1 MGLSWVAGRQL
12 SCLKDIKSAL
22 LRSFGETLMRRHRDA
37 IVFSTLLSCVVL
49 FCGFVGRDESLT
61 VHALDQSINRHIAQL
76 RSHEPQQRAAA
87 AYWLGHRGTAAEK
100 AIPALVDLLGDETK
114 IEVSKYRKPDAPDAS
129 KLTLGEE
136 AAAALVNIGR
146 SSTDALIK
154 TLITSPEPHA
164 RENAAWALGAL
175 HRRQMI

>member
-1 MGLSWVAGRQL
+1 MRQ
-12 SCLKDIKSAL
+12 
-22 LRSFGETLMRRHRDA
+22 HRDA
-37 IVFSTLLSCVVL
+37 ILFSTLLSCIVL
-49 FCGFVGRDESLT
+49 FCGFVGREST
-61 VHALDQSINRHIAQL
+61 SAISTAEESINRHIAQL
-76 RSHEPQQRAAA
+76 HSKEVLQRAAA
-87 AYWLGHRGTAAEK
+87 AYWLGHRGSAAER
-100 AIPALVDLLGDETK
+100 AIPALIDLLGDPTPV
-114 IEVSKYRKPDAPDAS
+114 EVSKYRKPDTPDG

-136 AAAALVNIGR
+136 AAAALVNIGK

>member
-1 MGLSWVAGRQL
+1 
-12 SCLKDIKSAL
+12 
-22 LRSFGETLMRRHRDA
+22 MRRHRDA
-37 IVFSTLLSCVVL
+37 ILSSVLLSCIVL
-49 FCGFVGRDESLT
+49 FCGFVGREET
-61 VHALDQSINRHIAQL
+61 VAAHSIDKSIERHIAQL
-76 RSHEPQQRAAA
+76 HAHEAQQRAAA
-87 AYWLGHRGTAAEK
+87 AYWLGHRGMAAER
-100 AIPALVDLLGDETK
+100 AIPALVDLLGDETR
-114 IEVSKYRKPDAPDAS
+114 IEVSKYRKPDTPDNS

>member
-1 MGLSWVAGRQL
+1 MKQY
-12 SCLKDIKSAL
+12 
-22 LRSFGETLMRRHRDA
+22 RDA
-37 IVFSTLLSCVVL
+37 TVLSILLSVIVL
-49 FCGFVGRDESLT
+49 FCGFVGREPATMNHSLD
-61 VHALDQSINRHIAQL
+61 ASIDRHIALL
-76 RSHEPQQRAAA
+76 RSKEVQQKAAA
-87 AYWLGHRGTAAEK
+87 AYWLGHRGTAAER
-100 AIPALVDLLGDETK
+100 AIPALVELLGDATQV
-114 IEVSKYRKPDAPDAS
+114 EVFKYRKPDTPDG

-136 AAAALVNIGR
+136 AAAALVNIGK

>member
-1 MGLSWVAGRQL
+1 MRQY
-12 SCLKDIKSAL
+12 
-22 LRSFGETLMRRHRDA
+22 RDA
-37 IVFSTLLSCVVL
+37 IVLSILLSGIVL
-49 FCGFVGRDESLT
+49 FSGFVGREPATTNHSLD
-61 VHALDQSINRHIAQL
+61 ASIDRHIAML
-76 RSHEPQQRAAA
+76 RSKEVQQKAAA
-87 AYWLGHRGTAAEK
+87 AYWLGHRGTAAER
-100 AIPALVDLLGDETK
+100 AIPALVELLGDATQV
-114 IEVSKYRKPDAPDAS
+114 EVYKYRKPDTPDG

-136 AAAALVNIGR
+136 AAAALVNIGK

>member
-1 MGLSWVAGRQL
+1 MRQH
-12 SCLKDIKSAL
+12 K
-22 LRSFGETLMRRHRDA
+22 DA
-37 IVFSTLLSCVVL
+37 IVLSILLSCIVL
-49 FCGFVGRDESLT
+49 FCGFVGREPTATNHSLD
-61 VHALDQSINRHIAQL
+61 ANIDRHIALL
-76 RSHEPQQRAAA
+76 RSKEAQQRAAA
-87 AYWLGHRGTAAEK
+87 AYWLGNRGTAAER
-100 AIPALVDLLGDETK
+100 AIPALVDLLGDATQ
-114 IEVSKYRKPDAPDAS
+114 VQACRYRKPDTPDG

-136 AAAALVNIGR
+136 AAAALVNIGK

>member
-1 MGLSWVAGRQL
+1 MGQ
-12 SCLKDIKSAL
+12 
-22 LRSFGETLMRRHRDA
+22 HRDA
-37 IVFSTLLSCVVL
+37 IVFSILLSTIVL
-49 FCGFVGRDESLT
+49 FCGFVGREPTST
-61 VHALDQSINRHIAQL
+61 NQSIDASIDRHIALL
-76 RSHEPQQRAAA
+76 RSKEAQQKAAA
-87 AYWLGHRGTAAEK
+87 AYWLGHRGTAAER
-100 AIPALVDLLGDETK
+100 AIPALVELLGDATQV
-114 IEVSKYRKPDAPDAS
+114 EVAKYRKPDTPEG

-136 AAAALVNIGR
+136 AAAALVNIGK

>member
-1 MGLSWVAGRQL
+1 MRQ
-12 SCLKDIKSAL
+12 
-22 LRSFGETLMRRHRDA
+22 HRDA
-37 IVFSTLLSCVVL
+37 ILFSTLLSCIVL
-49 FCGFVGRDESLT
+49 FCGFIGREST
-61 VHALDQSINRHIAQL
+61 SALNTTEESINRHIAQL
-76 RSHEPQQRAAA
+76 HSKEAQQRAAA
-87 AYWLGHRGTAAEK
+87 AYWLGHRGTAAER
-100 AIPALVDLLGDETK
+100 AIPALVDLLGDATP
-114 IEVSKYRKPDAPDAS
+114 IEVSKYRKPDTPDG

-136 AAAALVNIGR
+136 AAAALVNIGK